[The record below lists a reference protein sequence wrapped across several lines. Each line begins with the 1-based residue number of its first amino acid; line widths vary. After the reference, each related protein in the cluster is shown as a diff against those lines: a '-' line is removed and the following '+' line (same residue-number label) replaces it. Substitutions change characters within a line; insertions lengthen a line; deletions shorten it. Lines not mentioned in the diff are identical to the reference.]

1 MAYSDELIAR
11 KGSYVRDLERLG
23 KAKRKLE
30 DAKDQLKDD
39 EHNSLV
45 TKLKDNLVVDNEYYE
60 KESLKKIYEKICSV
74 HGTIDGYISRVEG
87 EIRSLEEQIEEAL
100 AEEAEEEAED
110 DD

>member
-1 MAYSDELIAR
+1 M
-11 KGSYVRDLERLG
+11 
-23 KAKRKLE
+23 
-30 DAKDQLKDD
+30 
-39 EHNSLV
+39 
-45 TKLKDNLVVDNEYYE
+45 
-60 KESLKKIYEKICSV
+60 KKIYEKICSV